1 MRYIKH
7 FEEIDSSYYRNVASE
22 LRRQSPKGN
31 KERVDDL
38 LDHAERMELN
48 KVRQELSGVISPI
61 WIRITD
67 TEGNGNSGS
76 KKSGVGRFYAVPS
89 TEYEILEENIEAGSV
104 SEIPF
109 ILDITPVDEDAEKIC
124 REVMPEGSDLSLSGI
139 GALWLTIELKL
150 EPGTYELGR
159 MRLVNVDPYV
169 YGSCELVGLGKT
181 TKRAAYGIVMNTL
194 QKMFTDKSGEFYQ
207 DFEERVIAGMGL
219 SSGHGLSMKEI
230 AEHLKSLS
238 VNKGFMAD

>member
-22 LRRQSPKGN
+22 LRRQSPKEN
-31 KERVDDL
+31 KERADDL

-76 KKSGVGRFYAVPS
+76 KKSGVGRFYAVPYP
-89 TEYEILEENIEAGSV
+89 EYEILEENIEDGSV
-104 SEIPF
+104 REIPF

-159 MRLVNVDPYV
+159 MKLVNMDPYV
-169 YGSCELVGLGKT
+169 YGRCELGSEPKL
-181 TKRAAYGIVMNTL
+181 RRPAYGIVMNTL

-207 DFEERVIAGMGL
+207 EFEERAIAGMGL
-219 SSGHGLSMKEI
+219 SSGHGLSMTEI

>member
-1 MRYIKH
+1 MKHIKH
-7 FEEIDSSYYRNVASE
+7 FEELKWDTYHNAARE
-22 LRRQSPKGN
+22 LRRESPKEN
-31 KERVDDL
+31 KERADDL
-38 LDHAERMELN
+38 VDHAERMEL
-48 KVRQELSGVISPI
+48 KRVRQELSGVISPI

-89 TEYEILEENIEAGSV
+89 TEYEILEENIEAGRV

-169 YGSCELVGLGKT
+169 YGRCELGSEPKL
-181 TKRAAYGIVMNTL
+181 RRPAYGIVMNTL

-207 DFEERVIAGMGL
+207 DFEERAIAGMGL

-230 AEHLKSLS
+230 AKHLKSLS

>member
-159 MRLVNVDPYV
+159 MKLVNMDPYV
-169 YGSCELVGLGKT
+169 YGRCELVGLGKT

-207 DFEERVIAGMGL
+207 DFEERAIAGMGL
-219 SSGHGLSMKEI
+219 SSGHGLSMGKI
-230 AEHLKSLS
+230 ADHLKSLS
-238 VNKGFMAD
+238 ANAGFMAD